1 MKKIII
7 SLILYSSCF
16 LHSQNYDISLDQITR
31 SGNVLIKDL
40 MKYDSKTKGNP
51 YLDKDFKNGKLI
63 FKNGKKYD
71 ALLRLNVSEQKFE
84 IKKNMQS
91 KASAIDID
99 ESVTVKINDATYKL
113 HSFNLGTKSNLIG
126 ILKECLVLDKY
137 ALYFFPQKKIEMPKK
152 SGIASPSTGYS
163 KAPQPEWKDN
173 SSFIIFHDAKTY
185 QLPTSHKKMIE
196 LRLFDEKLYKKYR
209 KANKLNLKNE
219 ESLKGLV
226 SYFNSLHP

>member
-1 MKKIII
+1 MKKIIFLI
-7 SLILYSSCF
+7 FLSFNSLGL
-16 LHSQNYDISLDQITR
+16 SQNYDISLDQITR

-126 ILKECLVLDKY
+126 ILKECLVLVV
-137 ALYFFPQKKIEMPKK
+137 AIKIQVISDTKNPK
-152 SGIASPSTGYS
+152 
-163 KAPQPEWKDN
+163 N
-173 SSFIIFHDAKTY
+173 
-185 QLPTSHKKMIE
+185 
-196 LRLFDEKLYKKYR
+196 
-209 KANKLNLKNE
+209 NE
-219 ESLKGLV
+219 
-226 SYFNSLHP
+226 